1 MESTMKKSMMMGL
14 AAAAV
19 LLAGCGEKDAS
30 VQASEAELPPVFVSE
45 PISGGPVAIPEA
57 RKAAPG
63 DEVVLTGLIM
73 GVPQPFVEGR
83 AVFVLGDEATLEPC
97 DAKGDD
103 HCPTPWDNCC
113 DPGDLKQA
121 GTVTVQ
127 VTGDDGRPVRAGL
140 KGVNGLKELSRVTV
154 AGTVAKNST
163 PEAFI
168 VNASAIHVGVR

>member
-1 MESTMKKSMMMGL
+1 MKKSMIVGML
-14 AAAAV
+14 AGV
-19 LLAGCGEKDAS
+19 VVLAGCGEKDAS
-30 VQASEAELPPVFVSE
+30 VQALDAEIPDVFVVE
-45 PISGGPVAIPEA
+45 PIGGKPVAIPEA

-63 DEVVLTGLIM
+63 DEVVLTGLVM
-73 GVPQPFVEGR
+73 GVPHPFVEGR
-83 AVFVLGDEATLEPC
+83 AVFVLGDEGTLEPC
-97 DAKGDD
+97 DVKGDD

-127 VTGDDGRPVRAGL
+127 VTGADGRPLRAGL

-154 AGTVAKNST
+154 AGTVAKSST